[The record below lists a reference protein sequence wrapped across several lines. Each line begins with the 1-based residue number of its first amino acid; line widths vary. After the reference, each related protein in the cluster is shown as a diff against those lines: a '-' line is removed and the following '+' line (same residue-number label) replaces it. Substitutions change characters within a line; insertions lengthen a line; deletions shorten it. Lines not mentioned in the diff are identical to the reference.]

1 MNRRLLVLSVNVL
14 AVSALVL
21 LYGVVTYE
29 TSLIGV
35 ALSSILLGL
44 VLLTSCFTV
53 TETIVNTLTEYS
65 TLTSNA
71 LASVMEDMNLLES
84 KIHVVRGDEGLRL
97 VIIKAGR
104 SEGVGPGLGVRFGE
118 PYLAI
123 PIDDVLKDVPQVEE
137 LVEGALESSLTSVLV
152 ETLGLCSR
160 VVVRWSGG
168 YVRVELVGVS
178 KALEGLKGLPLNP
191 FNTLVAVA
199 LARIT
204 GRGVKLVESGST
216 VGGMYFT
223 HEVF

>member
-53 TETIVNTLTEYS
+53 TESIVNALTEYS

-71 LASVMEDMNLLES
+71 LASVTEDMDLLES
-84 KIHVVRGDEGLRL
+84 KMYVVQSGEGLRL
-97 VIIKAGR
+97 VIIKVGR
-104 SEGVGPGLGVRFGE
+104 PEGVGPGLGVRFGE